1 MNRQIIYRGYVISIL
16 ADQDQIKVFST
27 LGEDVFPMTDIFSV
41 QEAQAAIDPIADN
54 VGKVMDMVF
63 SLLPIQ
69 KRNNV
74 VPIK

>member
-1 MNRQIIYRGYVISIL
+1 
-16 ADQDQIKVFST
+16 
-27 LGEDVFPMTDIFSV
+27 MTDIFSV